1 MPQTSVILDLAIGA
15 VLLLFLFIGARKG
28 FFRMLADLVLV
39 FAAILGARF
48 LADWLSGA
56 VAQRLTP
63 HLEGWVSQRLEETM
77 GDLAGLAEEV
87 IAAASAE
94 LIQTLAY
101 GILFLAAFLGVL
113 LALRLIVGATDLFL
127 RLPVLRQCNQL
138 GGAALGLLLGC
149 LVAWIAVRLCLTF
162 DLWVTEDMVAG
173 SRLLGLLDALPH
185 GVDL

>member
-87 IAAASAE
+87 IASVAAMGPDRVVYISCDPG
-94 LIQTLAY
+94 TLGRDVRRFGERGYRARRACAVDMFP
-101 GILFLAAFLGVL
+101 GTHHVETVAL
-113 LALRLIVGATDLFL
+113 LTRE
-127 RLPVLRQCNQL
+127 P
-138 GGAALGLLLGC
+138 
-149 LVAWIAVRLCLTF
+149 
-162 DLWVTEDMVAG
+162 
-173 SRLLGLLDALPH
+173 
-185 GVDL
+185 